1 MFLLLIL
8 FISHFNTL
16 DDLALSKKPEATDEV
31 SLTKT
36 PNDQEINLVS
46 DWKFF
51 PFKLLKPGDPFQ
63 SGIDVCLPHLWQWQ
77 PQSVGFATYR
87 NIVNL
92 PANMRGQKLA
102 LYMPDVYSSY
112 QIWIDG
118 AQYTGNGLVGSDEK
132 NTQPMWLPKVFSFFP
147 KHDTVEIVIQVSN
160 FHHSKGGIGKMI
172 VLGEDTKT
180 VEKAKHA
187 VKLGELLFFGLLFI
201 AFINLR
207 YYIKKRH
214 KAFLYFF
221 LFCLAWAIRTIFSNV
236 YVGVLTFETLDWNWV
251 VRLEYLSL
259 YLSTLF
265 GFLVITELFPLDFSP
280 FFKWVFSGIAT
291 TFCLTTIATP
301 PLLFTAYVQIYLAF
315 STTVLIV
322 ILFVLVK
329 AFINDR
335 VGATPIIVSVLLGV
349 VLFAYVI
356 LSYQYIVTLNELVY
370 HVGFLALFL
379 LMSASIRSHVMLA
392 KGKHMIAE

>member
-1 MFLLLIL
+1 MFLLLII
-8 FISHFNTL
+8 FAAQFSSL
-16 DDLALSKKPEATDEV
+16 DQAKLSEKPSERSEITFSQPPIGD
-31 SLTKT
+31 
-36 PNDQEINLVS
+36 EINLIS

-63 SGIDVCLPHLWQWQ
+63 SGLDVILPHLWHWQ
-77 PQSVGFATYR
+77 PQSLGFATYR
-87 NIVNL
+87 NVINL
-92 PANMRGQKLA
+92 PNDLRDRHLA
-102 LYMPDVYSSY
+102 IYMPDVYSSY

-118 AQYTGNGLVGSDEK
+118 KKHGGNGSVGSDEK
-132 NTQPMWLPKVFSFFP
+132 TTKPMWLPKVYSFIP
-147 KHDTVEIVIQVSN
+147 KHNTVEIIIQISN

-172 VLGEDTKT
+172 VLGENNKIAA
-180 VEKAKHA
+180 KAKHA

-201 AFINLR
+201 AFINFR

-221 LFCLAWAIRTIFSNV
+221 LFCMAWAVRTVFSNI
-236 YVGVLTFETLDWNWV
+236 YIGVLAFETMDWNWV

-280 FFKWVFSGIAT
+280 FFKWVFVTISTI
-291 TFCLTTIATP
+291 FCLGTIVTS

-335 VGATPIIVSVLLGV
+335 VGATPIIISVLLGV

-356 LSYQYIVTLNELVY
+356 LSYQYIVTLDEFIY
-370 HVGFLALFL
+370 HIGFLALFL
-379 LMSASIRSHVMLA
+379 LMSASIRSHV
-392 KGKHMIAE
+392 KHTKARQMAIT